1 LFIYNLD
8 SNKSIIDVALDGL
21 MVDIKNA
28 LEVIN
33 ELLVLPTAIITFVVL
48 IYITIY
54 LWKKDQ
60 DVIRS
65 RIFLKYGEIKKA
77 FILLAA
83 FALVLILHV
92 ALIYIPHFLSLNSL
106 FFIVDLQRILGLVLI
121 LILMAFVYFI
131 YRSVIGSRCGL
142 D

>member
-1 LFIYNLD
+1 M
-8 SNKSIIDVALDGL
+8 IDV
-21 MVDIKNA
+21 KNV

-33 ELLVLPTAIITFVVL
+33 ELLVLPIAIITFVVL

-54 LWKKDQ
+54 LWKKDP

-65 RIFLKYGEIKKA
+65 RIFLKYCGIKKA

-83 FALVLILHV
+83 FAFVLILHV
-92 ALIYIPHFLSLNSL
+92 SLIYMPRFFSSNSSFL
-106 FFIVDLQRILGLVLI
+106 IEDLQRILGLLLI

-131 YRSVIGSRCGL
+131 YRSVLGSKPGL

>member
-1 LFIYNLD
+1 MI
-8 SNKSIIDVALDGL
+8 
-21 MVDIKNA
+21 DIKNV

-33 ELLVLPTAIITFVVL
+33 GLLVLPIAIITFVVL

-65 RIFLKYGEIKKA
+65 RIFLKYCEIKKA
-77 FILLAA
+77 FLLLAA
-83 FALVLILHV
+83 FAFVLILHV
-92 ALIYIPHFLSLNSL
+92 ALIYIPHFFSSES
-106 FFIVDLQRILGLVLI
+106 FIFIEDMQRILGLVLI
-121 LILMAFVYFI
+121 LILMTFVYFI
-131 YRSVIGSRCGL
+131 YRSIMGSRSGL

>member
-1 LFIYNLD
+1 MI
-8 SNKSIIDVALDGL
+8 
-21 MVDIKNA
+21 DIKNV

-33 ELLVLPTAIITFVVL
+33 ELLVLPIAILTFVL
-48 IYITIY
+48 LMYITIY

-65 RIFLKYGEIKKA
+65 RIFLKYCEIKKA

-83 FALVLILHV
+83 FAFVLILHV
-92 ALIYIPHFLSLNSL
+92 ALIYIPYFFISDSL
-106 FFIVDLQRILGLVLI
+106 FFIGDLQRILGLVLI
-121 LILMAFVYFI
+121 LILITFVYFI
-131 YRSVIGSRCGL
+131 YKSIIGSRSGL

>member
-1 LFIYNLD
+1 MI
-8 SNKSIIDVALDGL
+8 
-21 MVDIKNA
+21 DIKNA
-28 LEVIN
+28 LQVIN
-33 ELLVLPTAIITFVVL
+33 ELLVLPIATITFVVL

-54 LWKKDQ
+54 LWKKDP

-65 RIFLKYGEIKKA
+65 RVFLKYCEIKKA

-92 ALIYIPHFLSLNSL
+92 ALIYIPHFISLNS
-106 FFIVDLQRILGLVLI
+106 IIPIDDLQRILGLVLI

-131 YRSVIGSRCGL
+131 YRSIIGSRSRL

>member
-1 LFIYNLD
+1 MI
-8 SNKSIIDVALDGL
+8 
-21 MVDIKNA
+21 DIKNV

-33 ELLVLPTAIITFVVL
+33 ELLILPIAILTFVVL
-48 IYITIY
+48 IYITVY

-65 RIFLKYGEIKKA
+65 RIFLKYYEIKKA

-83 FALVLILHV
+83 FAFVLIFHV
-92 ALIYIPHFLSLNSL
+92 ALIYIPHFFSSNSL
-106 FFIVDLQRILGLVLI
+106 FFIDDLRRMLGLVLI
-121 LILMAFVYFI
+121 LILISFVYFI
-131 YRSVIGSRCGL
+131 YKIIMGSRSGS

>member
-1 LFIYNLD
+1 MI
-8 SNKSIIDVALDGL
+8 
-21 MVDIKNA
+21 DIKNA

-33 ELLVLPTAIITFVVL
+33 ELLVLPIAIITFVVL

-65 RIFLKYGEIKKA
+65 RIFLKYCEIKKA
-77 FILLAA
+77 FLLFAA
-83 FALVLILHV
+83 FAFVLILHV
-92 ALIYIPHFLSLNSL
+92 ALIYIPHFFLSNSSS
-106 FFIVDLQRILGLVLI
+106 FIDDLQRILGLVLI
-121 LILMAFVYFI
+121 LILITFVYFI
-131 YRSVIGSRCGL
+131 YRSIIEPRSGL

>member
-1 LFIYNLD
+1 M
-8 SNKSIIDVALDGL
+8 IDV
-21 MVDIKNA
+21 KNV

-33 ELLVLPTAIITFVVL
+33 ELLVLPIAIITFVVL

-54 LWKKDQ
+54 LWKKDP

-65 RIFLKYGEIKKA
+65 RIFLKYCGIKKA

-83 FALVLILHV
+83 FAFVLILHV
-92 ALIYIPHFLSLNSL
+92 SLIYMPHFFSSNSSFL
-106 FFIVDLQRILGLVLI
+106 IEDLQRILGLLLI

-131 YRSVIGSRCGL
+131 YRSVLGSKPGL